1 MSMQSTLGY
10 KIPAS
15 YLLPKGILE
24 FFGVTGVNED
34 HIGII
39 EETGDERVVLHIY
52 HEEKD
57 AREEDWHDLG
67 PNGFTKIC
75 QVNDFPLRNYKV
87 VLRTRSVDASRRD

>member
-52 HEEKD
+52 LDEKD
-57 AREEDWHDLG
+57 A
-67 PNGFTKIC
+67 
-75 QVNDFPLRNYKV
+75 
-87 VLRTRSVDASRRD
+87 

>member
-52 HEEKD
+52 HDEKD
-57 AREEDWHDLG
+57 IMMRKMHEK
-67 PNGFTKIC
+67 KIGMTLA
-75 QVNDFPLRNYKV
+75 PM
-87 VLRTRSVDASRRD
+87 VLQKSVRSMIFRSVITRSF

>member
-1 MSMQSTLGY
+1 MSKQSTLDY

-15 YLLPKGILE
+15 CLLFKGILE
-24 FFGVTGVNED
+24 FFDVTDVNED
-34 HIGII
+34 HVGII
-39 EETGDERVVLHIY
+39 EEVGDERVVLHIY
-52 HEEKD
+52 HDEED

-87 VLRTRSVDASRRD
+87 VLRIRSVDASRRD

>member
-1 MSMQSTLGY
+1 MSMQSILGY

-15 YLLPKGILE
+15 YLLSKGLLE

-52 HEEKD
+52 LDEKD
-57 AREEDWHDLG
+57 AREEDWQDLG
-67 PNGFTKIC
+67 PNGFTEIC
-75 QVNDFPLRNYKV
+75 QVIYPRG
-87 VLRTRSVDASRRD
+87 